1 MQLRRKLF
9 KFVNLGTETVLK
21 HAAMATSNGFSCP
34 SDFNGRSDS
43 PTDNTTTSE
52 TDDIKLYDIT
62 PMDYFSKT
70 QAPLS
75 KSQIF
80 RDELWRRRHT
90 NTTNGSNGKAHGNG
104 HAGGGGGSGSTSAS
118 SSTDSVDI
126 ETVLTR
132 NMSSDDLKR
141 LIEHQMVEAMKLTRL
156 WTYKE
161 SDSND
166 EAIAEME
173 EVESVLSKSCAS
185 LDVSVRRT
193 AEFSATKRRRTKST
207 KIAKAKNT
215 RRISL

>member
-9 KFVNLGTETVLK
+9 NFVNTDTEIVRKDT
-21 HAAMATSNGFSCP
+21 AAMATTNGSSCP
-34 SDFNGRSDS
+34 SGPSDTNGRDGS
-43 PTDNTTTSE
+43 PTDNDHTSE

-90 NTTNGSNGKAHGNG
+90 HTTNGSNGKAHGNG
-104 HAGGGGGSGSTSAS
+104 HHSGSSSAS

-166 EAIAEME
+166 EANAEME

>member
-1 MQLRRKLF
+1 
-9 KFVNLGTETVLK
+9 
-21 HAAMATSNGFSCP
+21 MATNNGTPGESNGST
-34 SDFNGRSDS
+34 NGRINIPMD
-43 PTDNTTTSE
+43 PDNEACGTE

-70 QAPLS
+70 QTPLS

-80 RDELWRRRHT
+80 RDELWRRRTRPASSHT
-90 NTTNGSNGKAHGNG
+90 ANGANG
-104 HAGGGGGSGSTSAS
+104 HGHAGPSGIGGGGGEGDGAGAGSGSSSAS

-156 WTYKE
+156 WTYKD

-166 EAIAEME
+166 EANAEME
-173 EVESVLSKSCAS
+173 EVESVLTKSCAS
-185 LDVSVRRT
+185 LDVSMRRT
-193 AEFSATKRRRTKST
+193 AEFSAIKRRRSRATRIT
-207 KIAKAKNT
+207 KAKNT